1 MEEPPEKNSL
11 MFFSFLFQNLQSF
24 HKILDPKP
32 PKPLLIN
39 SNFLHHL
46 PPLSPALPKSPKN
59 RLHKPKHINSTI
71 IAIILFANFI
81 HYFYVNFIVGVGW
94 GLLLKGSHLGESFN

>member
-24 HKILDPKP
+24 HKVLDPKP

-39 SNFLHHL
+39 LNVLHHL
-46 PPLSPALPKSPKN
+46 SPLSPALPKCPKN
-59 RLHKPKHINSTI
+59 RFHKPKHINSTI
-71 IAIILFANFI
+71 TAIILFANFI
-81 HYFYVNFIVGVGW
+81 HYFYIDFVVGLGWGVGE
-94 GLLLKGSHLGESFN
+94 GSHLGESFN